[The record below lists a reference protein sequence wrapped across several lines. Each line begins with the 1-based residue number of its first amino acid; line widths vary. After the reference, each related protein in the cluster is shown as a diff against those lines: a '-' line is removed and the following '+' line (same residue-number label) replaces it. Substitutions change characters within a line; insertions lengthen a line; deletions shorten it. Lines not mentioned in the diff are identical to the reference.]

1 MVSNVWANWEQ
12 KCGNEYDHESDQN
25 GNENNDANADYE
37 DDDDDDNYGDD
48 DDDDHHHH
56 HHHDDDDD
64 DDAKHLCDKNI
75 FIYGDGRDES

>member
-37 DDDDDDNYGDD
+37 DDDDDDNW
-48 DDDDHHHH
+48 
-56 HHHDDDDD
+56 
-64 DDAKHLCDKNI
+64 LWLMIIIIIMTTMMTMMQNI
-75 FIYGDGRDES
+75 YVTKIFLYMVTGAMKVN

>member
-1 MVSNVWANWEQ
+1 MVSNVWANWAQ

-48 DDDDHHHH
+48 WQPGVRMLVNDV
-56 HHHDDDDD
+56 
-64 DDAKHLCDKNI
+64 N
-75 FIYGDGRDES
+75 